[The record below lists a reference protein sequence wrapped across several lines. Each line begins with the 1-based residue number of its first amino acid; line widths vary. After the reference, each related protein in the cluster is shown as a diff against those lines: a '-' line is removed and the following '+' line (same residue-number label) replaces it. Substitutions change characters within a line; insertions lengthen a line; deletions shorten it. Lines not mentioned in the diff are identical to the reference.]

1 MKEPDAIEVREPYT
15 AEMTHLHEV
24 KKSEHAAMPVG
35 PFDIA
40 GTIYKLTATMCQLAA
55 STLQ

>member
-1 MKEPDAIEVREPYT
+1 MNEPDAIEVREPDT

-24 KKSEHAAMPVG
+24 KKSEHAAMPVE

-40 GTIYKLTATMCQLAA
+40 GTIR
-55 STLQ
+55 